1 MGIANPSALHR
12 HPRRLARHRGRK
24 EVVGGDR
31 AGIGRG
37 AEMTALSDRLAQ
49 LLRPNA
55 SRARKSPA
63 GTATLLDSEIFLTAT
78 AQLASELQ
86 RAPEDVRI
94 EATGYV
100 HEMAASHVP
109 AVVRAWHAISAWMV
123 RGFQVVVD
131 ADDLSRLRALDRDHA
146 LVFLISHRS
155 YLDQFSFPARLAQ
168 EGISPTF
175 GLGGANLNFFPLG
188 TLARRNGFI
197 PVRRATGDMPV
208 YRLALRALVGH
219 MVASGRNLVW
229 SIEGGRTRSGKLRPP
244 RYGLLRYVTDAVD
257 SVQSEQTLAVPVSI
271 LFDQLPLH
279 EVKLMTAESRGLP
292 KKPENARWLLSYA
305 RGLRHRLGRIY
316 INFGSPVPLYARMA
330 ALRAEGLGE
339 RQVVERIALEIC
351 HRLNQATP
359 VSATAAVSVAMLGAD
374 RALTLDEVCATV
386 APLPRYLHAR
396 DWPVGGGADLTER
409 ATVSQTLHDLVGSGV
424 LTSYSE
430 GPTAVWGI
438 GADQHLIVAVYR
450 NSAIH
455 VLVIRAIA
463 ELALLAI
470 VRTPGATKR
479 VGWERALAVRELL
492 KFDFF
497 FAGRAEFA
505 DELWNEFAIMTGR
518 TPDPDVPIDTD
529 EATRSLNESD
539 LLVAHLVLRPFIDA
553 YRVVAEE
560 LLTLGP
566 GRDVDEQEFLTRC
579 LRLGRQWSLQHRI
592 TEESVSGDMFATA
605 LKMARHRGLL
615 DTEAAS
621 NDIADGRAALVAELE
636 DLQRSIGELAQMRRD
651 FAPA

>member
-1 MGIANPSALHR
+1 MVCGNRSIRSA
-12 HPRRLARHRGRK
+12 G
-24 EVVGGDR
+24 
-31 AGIGRG
+31 G
-37 AEMTALSDRLAQ
+37 AEMTMLVDRIAR
-49 LLRPNA
+49 LLRNGSA
-55 SRARKSPA
+55 ARQSPDEA
-63 GTATLLDSEIFLTAT
+63 EALLNSDGFLRAT
-78 AQLASELQ
+78 AQLASQLG
-86 RAPEDVRI
+86 RGVDDVRA
-94 EATGYV
+94 EAAVYV
-100 HEMAASHVP
+100 REMAATHVP
-109 AVVRAWHAISAWMV
+109 SVVRAWQALSAWMV
-123 RGFQVVVD
+123 RGFQVVID
-131 ADDLSRLRALDRDHA
+131 DDDLAKLRALDRDHA
-146 LVFLISHRS
+146 LIFLISHRS
-155 YLDQFSFPARLAQ
+155 YLDQFSFPPRLTRG
-168 EGISPTF
+168 GISPTF

-197 PVRRATGDMPV
+197 PVRRATGDIPV
-208 YRLALRALVGH
+208 YRLALRALVGQ
-219 MVASGRNLVW
+219 MVATGSNLVW
-229 SIEGGRTRSGKLRPP
+229 SIEGGRTRTGKLRPP

-257 SVQSEQTLAVPVSI
+257 SVRSEQTLAVPVSI

-316 INFGSPVPLYARMA
+316 INFGSPVALYERMG
-330 ALRAEGLGE
+330 ALRAEGLSD

-359 VSATAAVSVAMLGAD
+359 VTATAAVCVAMLGED

-386 APLPRYLHAR
+386 APLAQYLR
-396 DWPVGGGADLTER
+396 VRGWPVAGGADLTDR

-424 LTSYSE
+424 LTCYAE
-430 GPTAVWGI
+430 GPTTVWGI
-438 GADQHLIVAVYR
+438 GDDQHLIVAVYR

-455 VLVIRAIA
+455 VLVMRAIA

-470 VRTPGATKR
+470 VRTPEATKR
-479 VGWERALAVRELL
+479 TGWEKALAIRELL

-518 TPDPDVPIDTD
+518 SHDRNAPLDIG
-529 EATRSLNESD
+529 EAARSLHESE

-560 LLTLGP
+560 LLNLGADS
-566 GRDVDEQEFLTRC
+566 DVDEQTLLERS

-592 TEESVSGDMFATA
+592 TEESVAGDMFATA

-615 DTEAAS
+615 DSEAV
-621 NDIADGRAALVAELE
+621 DGRAALVTELD
-636 DLQRSIGELAQMRRD
+636 DLQRSIGELARMHRD
-651 FAPA
+651 VAPV

>member
-1 MGIANPSALHR
+1 MTTLPN
-12 HPRRLARHRGRK
+12 RLAR
-24 EVVGGDR
+24 
-31 AGIGRG
+31 
-37 AEMTALSDRLAQ
+37 
-49 LLRPNA
+49 LLRNGSA
-55 SRARKSPA
+55 ARQSPDEA
-63 GTATLLDSEIFLTAT
+63 EALLNSDGFLRAT
-78 AQLASELQ
+78 AQLASQLG
-86 RAPEDVRI
+86 RGVDDVRA
-94 EATGYV
+94 EAAAYV
-100 HEMAASHVP
+100 REMAATHVP
-109 AVVRAWHAISAWMV
+109 SVVRAWQALSAWMV
-123 RGFQVVVD
+123 RGFQVVID
-131 ADDLSRLRALDRDHA
+131 DDDLAKLRALDRDHA
-146 LVFLISHRS
+146 LIFLISHRS
-155 YLDQFSFPARLAQ
+155 YLDQFSFPPRLTRG
-168 EGISPTF
+168 GISPTF

-197 PVRRATGDMPV
+197 PVRRATGDIPV
-208 YRLALRALVGH
+208 YRLALRALVGQ
-219 MVASGRNLVW
+219 MVATGRNLVW
-229 SIEGGRTRSGKLRPP
+229 SIEGGRTRTGKLRPP

-316 INFGSPVPLYARMA
+316 INFGSPVPLYERMG
-330 ALRAEGLGE
+330 ALRAEGLSD

-359 VSATAAVSVAMLGAD
+359 VTATAAVCVAMLGED

-386 APLPRYLHAR
+386 APLAQYLRAR
-396 DWPVGGGADLTER
+396 GWPVAGGADLTDR

-424 LTSYSE
+424 LTCYAE
-430 GPTAVWGI
+430 GPTTVWGI
-438 GADQHLIVAVYR
+438 GDDQHLIVAVYR

-455 VLVIRAIA
+455 VLVMRAIA

-470 VRTPGATKR
+470 VRTPEATKR
-479 VGWERALAVRELL
+479 TGWEKALAIRELL

-518 TPDPDVPIDTD
+518 SPDRDAPLDIG
-529 EATRSLNESD
+529 EAARSLDESE

-553 YRVVAEE
+553 YRLVAEE
-560 LLTLGP
+560 LLNLGADS
-566 GRDVDEQEFLTRC
+566 DVDEQTLLERS

-592 TEESVSGDMFATA
+592 TEESVAGDMFATA

-615 DTEAAS
+615 DSEAV
-621 NDIADGRAALVAELE
+621 DGRAALVAEL
-636 DLQRSIGELAQMRRD
+636 DGLQRSISELARMRRD
-651 FAPA
+651 VAPV